1 MRRRGSPGQP
11 YRRCWPTGS
20 EIESGSNR
28 LFINFPSVCWG
39 RGARRAELGA
49 ISHAYAPSPSS
60 LPAHTPAPYLEAGW
74 GAGGGGGGTFCPFA
88 EEGEK
93 AS

>member
-1 MRRRGSPGQP
+1 MGGCGGAVRAANPTP
-11 YRRCWPTGS
+11 RCWPTGS

-28 LFINFPSVCWG
+28 LFKLPESVLG
-39 RGARRAELGA
+39 EGNAPRRSG
-49 ISHAYAPSPSS
+49 SDFSRFAPSPPS
-60 LPAHTPAPYLEAGW
+60 LPAHSPALCLEAGW
-74 GAGGGGGGTFCPFA
+74 GGGGTFCPFG